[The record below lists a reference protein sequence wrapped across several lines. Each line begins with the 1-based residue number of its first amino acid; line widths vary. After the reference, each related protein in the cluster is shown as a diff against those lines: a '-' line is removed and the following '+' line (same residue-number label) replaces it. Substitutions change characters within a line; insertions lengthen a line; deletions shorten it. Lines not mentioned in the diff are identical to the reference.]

1 MFATSFGLEEGY
13 FYTLRKIP
21 RRDVN
26 KKLGNF
32 SDYKKEHEIAIP
44 NSIDTKDILGATPVH
59 DDGTHKGYS
68 LVNPNRNN
76 S

>member
-32 SDYKKEHEIAIP
+32 SDYKKEDEIAIP
-44 NSIDTKDILGATPVH
+44 NGIDTKDI
-59 DDGTHKGYS
+59 
-68 LVNPNRNN
+68 
-76 S
+76 